1 MAITPH
7 SNEAFLREVD
17 EELRRDQLAGFW
29 TRWGR
34 WVVVAI
40 VAALAIFGGV
50 LYWQHH
56 QEAAAGV
63 EGEKLQEAF
72 DLLGAGK
79 FPDAQAKLAPIAQS
93 SRPGYRALAIFSQ
106 ADIALQKN
114 DLKRAATLFATVAS
128 DTAQAD
134 AFRNLALVR
143 QTSAEYDM
151 LKPQVVIDRLRPLA
165 VPGNPWFGSAGE
177 MMAIADLRTGR
188 RDLAGA
194 LFGQIA
200 RDDAVP
206 QTIRQRAVQMAGLL
220 GVDASAAIAAPT
232 LNQDVKAQ

>member
-7 SNEAFLREVD
+7 SDEAFLREVD

-34 WVVVAI
+34 WVVAG
-40 VAALAIFGGV
+40 VAAALVVFGGV

-56 QEAAAGV
+56 QEVAAGV
-63 EGEKLQEAF
+63 DGEKLQEAY
-72 DLLGAGK
+72 DSLGAGK
-79 FPDAQAKLAPIAQS
+79 YPDAQAKLAPIAQS
-93 SRPGYRALAIFSQ
+93 SRAGYRALAIFSQ

-114 DLKRAATLFATVAS
+114 DLKTAATLFASVAN
-128 DTAQAD
+128 DTAQPD

-143 QTSAEYDM
+143 QTSAEYDA

-165 VPGNPWFGSAGE
+165 VPGNAWFGSAGE
-177 MMAIADLRTGR
+177 MMAIAELRTGR
-188 RDLAGA
+188 KDLAGA

-200 RDDAVP
+200 RDDGVP
-206 QTIRQRAVQMAGLL
+206 QSIRQRAVQMAGVL
-220 GVDASAAIAAPT
+220 GVDASSAMMTPN